1 MTEAQVLA
9 VRELALGLQE
19 SKVDI
24 KIINFPL
31 DKNLVSWYNLHRVD
45 KEIEVGLDFL
55 HRRDETV
62 SLALES
68 QRSTTALRT
77 TERSAQRRQVQCS
90 GLGTAYRAMRARRAC
105 EQRLH
110 LVRRRNLTNP
120 VWIGLAL

>member
-1 MTEAQVLA
+1 MTEAQVLP

-19 SKVDI
+19 SKIHI

-31 DKNLVSWYNLHRVD
+31 DKDLVSWYNLHRID
-45 KEIEVGLDFL
+45 KEIEVGFDFL
-55 HRRDETV
+55 HRRDGTV

-68 QRSTTALRT
+68 QRRTRALRT

-90 GLGTAYRAMRARRAC
+90 GLGTAYRAMRARREC
-105 EQRLH
+105 ERRLH

-120 VWIGLAL
+120 VWNGLPL